1 MNYRIANVQDFRQY
15 DTRWGKFSYRVLP
28 ACMALNGCGATSL
41 ADVIYPIKKVDP
53 RDIRKW
59 LLAHGYVSAHD
70 GTYWAGIAAC
80 LKAYGF
86 KNVKNHAT
94 MSDYFKT
101 MAKGNRV
108 SIVLFRAG
116 TKGGRTYTTGG
127 HFCAIAGYKYVN
139 GKHYL
144 YVCDCG
150 PRGNDKWICYETQM
164 KGLIPQI
171 WSAEI
176 PKTKKITKKKKT
188 VKKTEPKKTEKKT
201 AYKGFDISYVQNGLT
216 KDDFTA
222 AKKAGWDFVVIRL
235 GTVLRGCLYK
245 DQEFES
251 KLKNAK
257 AAGLKVGVYFYSMAK
272 TPADAKKEANF
283 VLKELNKRAL
293 SYPVFIDY
301 EDPSIKPT
309 SKATGK
315 KICEAFCKVIEVA
328 GYEAGV
334 YASYNWLKNYIEPI
348 DKKYYVWLAQYP
360 KATYNG
366 RYEMHQYSSSGKVT
380 GIGKTIDVNV
390 STIKPKKM
398 PETKKEE
405 KPKKTN
411 AQKLADMAVK
421 LAYKDKPEEAKYPT
435 GKPTDEYKKAL
446 NKYYPDRKSWG
457 KASRMGAACDVF
469 AGTVIRA
476 AGVDKDFPRGLSSQK
491 SYLKISLHF
500 DEVKKP
506 TIKNLKDGDVIIY
519 EKKSGGGHICIY
531 VNGKIKEA
539 SHEKWYGVTT
549 DTVKSRM
556 DTTNKKWLRVY
567 RAK

>member
-1 MNYRIANVQDFRQY
+1 MNYRIETAKNYKQF
-15 DTRWGKFSYRVLP
+15 DTRWAELAYRVLP
-28 ACMALNGCGATSL
+28 SCMRLNGCGATAL
-41 ADVIYPIKKVDP
+41 ADIISPVKSINPKST
-53 RDIRKW
+53 RKW
-59 LLAHGYVSAHD
+59 LLEHGYVSAHD
-70 GTYWAGIAAC
+70 GTYWAGISAC
-80 LKAYGF
+80 MKAYGLE
-86 KNVKNHAT
+86 NVKNVPT
-94 MSDYFKT
+94 MSGFFSELS
-101 MAKGNRV
+101 KGRRV
-108 SIVLFRAG
+108 GIILFGKG
-116 TKGGRTYTTGG
+116 TKGGRTYTTSG
-127 HFCAIAGYKYVN
+127 HLCAVTGYKYKN
-139 GKHYL
+139 GKHYMYL
-144 YVCDCG
+144 NDPG
-150 PRGNDKWICYETQM
+150 PRGNNGFICYETEAR
-164 KGLIPQI
+164 GLCLQVWTGKIPEKKKPKK
-171 WSAEI
+171 STSSKPKKDTSSK
-176 PKTKKITKKKKT
+176 PKT
-188 VKKTEPKKTEKKT
+188 
-201 AYKGFDISYVQNGLT
+201 YKGFDVSYVQNGLT
-216 KDDFTA
+216 KKDFEA
-222 AKKAGWDFVVIRL
+222 AKKAGWDFVIIRL
-235 GTVLRGCLYK
+235 GTVLKGCLYK

-251 KLKNAK
+251 KFKNAK
-257 AAGLKVGVYFYSMAK
+257 AAGIYTGVYFYSMAK
-272 TPADAKKEANF
+272 TAADAKKEAQYVVKQLNGRE
-283 VLKELNKRAL
+283 LK
-293 SYPVFIDY
+293 YPVFIDY
-301 EDPSIKPT
+301 EDPSIKPA
-309 SKATGK
+309 SKAAGK
-315 KICEAFCKVIEVA
+315 KICEAFCKVIEAA

-405 KPKKTN
+405 KPKKTST
-411 AQKLADMAVK
+411 QKIADMAAK

-469 AGTVIRA
+469 AGTVVRA
-476 AGVDKDFPRGLSSQK
+476 AGVDKDFPRGLSGQK
-491 SYLKISLHF
+491 PYLKISPHF

-506 TIKNLKDGDVIIY
+506 TIKNLKDGDIIIY

-531 VNGKIKEA
+531 VDGKIKEA